1 MTLYRIKVNNTIY
14 ECFDV
19 VYNDCFYA
27 TLKSDDEKAV
37 VDIFNNATEI
47 IVMNEIGQV
56 IKTVTDIGKVVYT
69 KTIYD
74 YYADAEGVLRPVV
87 QIQLKTFDVNEKI
100 RNIEKKLDTSINE
113 AAMTIEEYIDY
124 KVKLIGEECKAA
136 IYNGA
141 DVETSKGIQ
150 HFSYTSEDQ
159 RNLKTLF
166 DSATIT
172 KLDVPYHS
180 DGNACEIY
188 TWEDIVKIYV
198 ALQSNLLYQT
208 TYCNAL
214 NTYIRSL
221 SDKATIASVVY
232 GQEIPEEQKVD
243 MELALAKGQ
252 TIMNTL
258 LSAYGLES
266 ISV

>member
-1 MTLYRIKVNNTIY
+1 MALKKIKVNNTVY
-14 ECFDV
+14 ECFDIK
-19 VYNDCFYA
+19 YDNCFYA
-27 TLKSDDEKAV
+27 TIKADDEKAI
-37 VDIFNNATEI
+37 VDVFYDTTEV

-56 IKTVTDIGKVVYT
+56 IKTITDIGKIVYT
-69 KTIYD
+69 KTVYD
-74 YYADAEGVLRPVV
+74 YYADTDGVLKPVV
-87 QIQLKTFDVNEKI
+87 QLQLKTFDINEKV
-100 RNIEKKLDTSINE
+100 RNIEKKLDTSVNE
-113 AAMTIEEYIDY
+113 AAMSLAEYIDY
-124 KVKLIGEECKAA
+124 KVKLIGEDCKAA

-141 DVETSKGIQ
+141 DVETSNGIQ

-166 DSATIT
+166 DSATVT

-232 GQEIPEEQKVD
+232 GQEIPEEQKTD
-243 MELALAKGQ
+243 MELALAQGQ
-252 TIMNTL
+252 VIMNTL

>member
-19 VYNDCFYA
+19 NYNDCFYA
-27 TLKSDDEKAV
+27 TLKSDDEKSV

-74 YYADAEGVLRPVV
+74 YYADVEGVLRPVV

-124 KVKLIGEECKAA
+124 KVKLIGNECKAA
-136 IYNGA
+136 IYNGT

-214 NTYIRSL
+214 NTYIRNL
-221 SDKATIASVVY
+221 SNKADIASVVY
-232 GQEIPEEQKVD
+232 GQEIPEEQKTD
-243 MELALAKGQ
+243 MELALAQGQ
-252 TIMNTL
+252 VIMNTL
-258 LSAYGLES
+258 LSAYGLET
-266 ISV
+266 I